1 MGCLQKLTKPEKA
14 RKSCS
19 LITASRLASEKHV
32 DWIIKAVIE
41 AKKEVPE
48 LNLDIYGEGGKRDSL
63 QKIITEAKAEDYV
76 RLMGQKDLDEVY
88 RNYAAYIAASTSEG
102 FGLSLLEAVGSGLP
116 MIGYDVPYG
125 NPTFID
131 NGKNGYLLSYN
142 EEWSEE
148 KKISKL
154 KDAIVAMFTK
164 ADLGQFEQHSYEIAE
179 SYLLDNI
186 ANKWQKLVGDLI
198 ND

>member
-1 MGCLQKLTKPEKA
+1 ML
-14 RKSCS
+14 
-19 LITASRLASEKHV
+19 V
-32 DWIIKAVIE
+32 
-41 AKKEVPE
+41 
-48 LNLDIYGEGGKRDSL
+48 DIYGEGGKRDSL

-186 ANKWQKLVGDLI
+186 ANKLPPTIFTLVKFLI
-198 ND
+198 NGKNW